1 MVKSLSPFRVVFPRL
16 SLGFVLLWVMLA
28 LVPGG
33 RSALAAP
40 AGGSAWETRASDR
53 ALFHFSPDLQA
64 DSAVSPDAFV
74 SSYGDAVDTAVEELT
89 LVAGIEFTAP
99 VDIWVTTSYQSS
111 GTPVLAVFDPSDTSI
126 GVAGDAIVTASEAD
140 GENAL
145 RNAVARRVAFDA
157 SGGQLAAGFVDGI
170 ALYAERPLT
179 SSLSRYAA
187 LLQNAN
193 SGGSLYSWAEL
204 NRPQTGTAAI
214 NLAEAEKYA
223 VTAYLLDHFG
233 IPAYRAF
240 LAASATTDW
249 RTALQT
255 AFDAL
260 ANAIEQGWRDDLSR
274 WTNNGWKTN
283 IIAGF
288 DLDPARALLAR
299 GNYAAAKAELERSQ
313 RLFTDLGDEARLQT
327 VSTLITQCDTGLQ
340 AEALMGQTEDAL
352 TAFSYERANDLL
364 SQAEEQYARMP
375 PDQRPTAMIEQ
386 YRALTNQGLA
396 AIAQLDSAKTRADS
410 WTDFPQARDDAMEA
424 GSAFAALGDSSRR
437 AEAQTVLDK
446 IDQRQR
452 RLVFL
457 LGGFA
462 LISLVWLL
470 LWRRHGIAT
479 MMRWPSRELRRSSPA
494 KEV

>member
-1 MVKSLSPFRVVFPRL
+1 MVNWVSPFRLVFRL
-16 SLGFVLLWVMLA
+16 VSPGLVLLWVLYSVVLNGQGA
-28 LVPGG
+28 F
-33 RSALAAP
+33 AAP
-40 AGGSAWETRASDR
+40 AGGAGWETRSSNR
-53 ALFHFSPDLQA
+53 AIFHFNPDLQA
-64 DSAVSPDAFV
+64 NSAVSPDAFV
-74 SSYGDAVDTAVEELT
+74 SSFAEAVDTAVEELT
-89 LVAGIEFTAP
+89 LVAGIEVSAP

-126 GVAGDAIVTASEAD
+126 GVAGDAIVAASEAD

-145 RNAVARRVAFDA
+145 RNAVARLVTFAT
-157 SGGQLAAGFVDGI
+157 SGGQLAPGFSDGI

-193 SGGSLYSWAEL
+193 SSGSLYSWAEL

-223 VTAYLLDHFG
+223 VTAYLFDRFG

-240 LAASATTDW
+240 LAASATGDW
-249 RTALQT
+249 RTALET
-255 AFDAL
+255 AFGAP
-260 ANAIEQGWRDDLSR
+260 ANEIEQGWRDNLSR

-288 DLDPARALLAR
+288 DLDPARDLLAR

-313 RLFTDLGDEARLQT
+313 RLFSELGDEARLQT

-340 AEALMGQTEDAL
+340 AEALMSQTAEAL
-352 TAFSYERANDLL
+352 NAFAYERANDLL

-375 PDQRPTAMIEQ
+375 PDQRPTAIIEQ
-386 YRALTNQGLA
+386 YRSLTNQGLTA
-396 AIAQLDSAKTRADS
+396 VTQLGNAKANVNS

-424 GSAFAALGDSSRR
+424 GSTFAMLGDANRR
-437 AEAQTVLDK
+437 NEAQLVLNK

-479 MMRWPSRELRRSSPA
+479 MMRWPDRRVRPAPPA